1 MSPACSR
8 KPCHGFLSDVGFAS
22 NTTSNTLRLE
32 NKEGLSTCMHA
43 GTVDTMHEAITTAPT
58 TVDMHDS
65 HFGAAAGQDAA
76 DVPAAIYGGDDA

>member
-1 MSPACSR
+1 
-8 KPCHGFLSDVGFAS
+8 
-22 NTTSNTLRLE
+22 
-32 NKEGLSTCMHA
+32 MHA

-76 DVPAAIYGGDDA
+76 DVPAAMYGGDNA